1 MNGIR
6 IARYVLALIIAS
18 ISVFPAIIHAQ
29 SDTPRNDE
37 GTAGEPY
44 PNMPSIPPIGVRT
57 GKYFDIP
64 ASAQGPPSTGP
75 KGTVCRISEAVST

>member
-1 MNGIR
+1 MNDIR

-18 ISVFPAIIHAQ
+18 ISVFPAITRAQ

-37 GTAGEPY
+37 GRAGEPY
-44 PNMPSIPPIGVRT
+44 PNTPSIPPIGVRT

-64 ASAQGPPSTGP
+64 AP
-75 KGTVCRISEAVST
+75 KQRVLMVIDTVFPG